1 MPENRCNGAAR
12 SRRNRRF
19 SPKAPAAN
27 QDLGPAGAGA
37 DATITSLQYF
47 LRLGHR
53 HAPRGR
59 FARCVARHLKN
70 PDIGA
75 SGDGKGNQGL
85 VAAGIFGRDV
95 VEAIAGKVQAVLWNH
110 TESQHVTQEQG
121 LQQFR
126 LSKGRPCYV
135 NQQWQDRSETKSSQ
149 RPSRLRSH

>member
-1 MPENRCNGAAR
+1 
-12 SRRNRRF
+12 
-19 SPKAPAAN
+19 
-27 QDLGPAGAGA
+27 
-37 DATITSLQYF
+37 

-95 VEAIAGKVQAVLWNH
+95 VEAVAGNVQAVLWHH

-121 LQQFR
+121 LQQLR

-135 NQQWQDRSETKSSQ
+135 ISSGMTAAKLKAANDH
-149 RPSRLRSH
+149 RG